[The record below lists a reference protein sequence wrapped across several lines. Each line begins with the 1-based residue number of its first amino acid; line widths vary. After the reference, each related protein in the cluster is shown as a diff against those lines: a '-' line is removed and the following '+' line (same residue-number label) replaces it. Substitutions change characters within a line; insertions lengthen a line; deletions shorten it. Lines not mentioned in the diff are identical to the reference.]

1 MPDFLTFTFD
11 VVSTEK
17 KKKERKKEIL
27 DSNFLCNYIWMNETW
42 LETWQLGFLWE
53 KEKKKHS
60 FKKFDIK
67 KYQT

>member
-27 DSNFLCNYIWMNETW
+27 DSNFLCNYI
-42 LETWQLGFLWE
+42 
-53 KEKKKHS
+53 
-60 FKKFDIK
+60 
-67 KYQT
+67 